1 VDASAGTNDHTVGA
15 LLPLEGLDVV
25 NAGINL
31 PAPAASARLQQ
42 LGARVTK
49 VEPPDGDPLEAASPE
64 WYGRLTDG
72 QSVLRLDLKAPAD
85 RDRLHG
91 LLATCDVFLTSTRP
105 AALARLGLA
114 WSKLEGRHPR
124 LAQVAIVGYP
134 RPHENV
140 AGHDLTYLA
149 RLGLLSPPGLPRTLL
164 ADLGGAERAVSAAI
178 GLLLCRERGHAERYA
193 EVALAE
199 SAAFFAG
206 PWEFGMTGEGGLL
219 GGGSPFYGLYPARGG
234 WVALAALEPHFQER
248 LLAELDLAGPD
259 AQALAERFR
268 SRAPAEWEAWANAR
282 DLPLAA
288 VAST

>member
-1 VDASAGTNDHTVGA
+1 MSEHTVDPPR
-15 LLPLEGLDVV
+15 PLDGLHVV
-25 NAGINL
+25 NAGTNL
-31 PAPAASARLQQ
+31 PAPAASARLAQ

-64 WYGRLTDG
+64 WYARLTDG
-72 QSVLRLDLKAPAD
+72 QSVLRLDLKDPAD
-85 RDRLHG
+85 RDRLHE
-91 LLATCDVFLTSTRP
+91 LLAGCDVFLTSTRP

-114 WSKLEGRHPR
+114 WSELERRHPR

-149 RLGLLSPPGLPRTLL
+149 RLGLLSPPALPRTLL

-178 GLLLCRERGHAERYA
+178 GLLLSRERGRGERYA

-206 PWEFGMTGEGGLL
+206 PWAFGMTGEGGLL
-219 GGGSPFYGLYPARGG
+219 GGGSPFYRLYPARGG

-259 AQALAERFR
+259 APALAERFR

-288 VAST
+288 VTST